1 MYLPQSNKEDILM
14 ENQVQRSMLKAA
26 VNGFYSIQKTRI
38 RVGNNIVANFKVKI
52 GQEPG
57 QSEDELDSQAKLLL
71 KNLRVSY
78 KKITDGIVSMT
89 PRKFKADGLISDF
102 SEFALVKQYDDL
114 VTAEESSF
122 KQISYAVRGF
132 EIYRNF
138 LEDVKGVGPTM
149 AAVII
154 SGFDIHKAEYP
165 SSLWKYAGLDVV
177 NGAGRS
183 RKKEHLVEQ
192 TYIDAEGEEQTK
204 KGISFNP
211 FLKTKLIGVL
221 GSSFVKTNGKYRD
234 IYDNYKN
241 RISNMPVHE
250 EKSKGH
256 RNNMAIRYAVKRFL
270 VDLYYNWRTMEGLPV
285 ADEYSV
291 AKLKMTH
298 GKAA

>member
-1 MYLPQSNKEDILM
+1 MDS
-14 ENQVQRSMLKAA
+14 QVQRSMLKAA

-38 RVGNNIVANFKVKI
+38 RVGNNICANFKVKL
-52 GQEPG
+52 GQEP
-57 QSEDELDSQAKLLL
+57 SSPESDLDADAKALL

-78 KKITDGIVSMT
+78 KKVTDGIVSMT

-114 VTAEESSF
+114 ITAEEESF

-154 SGFDIHKAEYP
+154 SSISIEKAEYP
-165 SSLWKYAGLDVV
+165 SSIWAYAGLDVV

-183 RKKEHLVEQ
+183 RKKEHLVET
-192 TYIDAEGEEQTK
+192 TYIDADGKEQTK
-204 KGISFNP
+204 MGISFNP

-221 GSSFVKTNGKYRD
+221 GSSFVKTNGVYREV
-234 IYDNYKN
+234 YDNYKH
-241 RISNMPVHE
+241 RISNMPAHA

-256 RNNMAIRYAVKRFL
+256 LNNMAIRYTVKRFL
-270 VDLYYNWRTMEGLPV
+270 VDLYYHWREIEGLPI
-285 ADEYSV
+285 AAEYSE

-298 GKAA
+298 KAA

>member
-1 MYLPQSNKEDILM
+1 MD
-14 ENQVQRSMLKAA
+14 NQVQRSMLKAA

-38 RVGNNIVANFKVKI
+38 RVGNNIVANFKVKL
-52 GQEPG
+52 GQAPG
-57 QSEDELDSQAKLLL
+57 KPEDELDSEAKLLL
-71 KNLRVSY
+71 KNLRASY
-78 KKITDGIVSMT
+78 KKITDGVASMT
-89 PRKFKADGLISDF
+89 PRRFKEHGLISDF
-102 SEFALVKQYDDL
+102 SEFALIKQYDDL
-114 VTAEESSF
+114 LTAEEESF

-165 SSLWKYAGLDVV
+165 SSLWAYAGLDVV
-177 NGAGRS
+177 KGAGRS
-183 RKKEHLVEQ
+183 RKKEHLVE
-192 TYIDAEGEEQTK
+192 TAYVDAEGKEQK
-204 KGISFNP
+204 KMGISFNP

-221 GSSFVKTNGKYRD
+221 GSSFVKTNGVYREV
-234 IYDNYKN
+234 YDNYKH
-241 RISNMPVHE
+241 RISNMPAHA

-256 RNNMAIRYAVKRFL
+256 INNMAIRYTVKRFL
-270 VDLYYNWRTMEGLPV
+270 VDLYFNWRTMEGLPV
-285 ADEYSV
+285 ADEYSK

>member
-1 MYLPQSNKEDILM
+1 MD
-14 ENQVQRSMLKAA
+14 NQVQRSMLKAA

-38 RVGNNIVANFKVKI
+38 RVGNNIVGNFKVKI
-52 GQEPG
+52 GQEP
-57 QSEDELDSQAKLLL
+57 SSPESDLDADAKLLL
-71 KNLRVSY
+71 QNLRASY
-78 KKITDGIVSMT
+78 QKITDGVASMT
-89 PRKFKADGLISDF
+89 PRRFKEDGLISDF
-102 SEFALVKQYDDL
+102 SEFALVQQYDKL
-114 VTAEESSF
+114 VEAEESSF
-122 KQISYAVRGF
+122 KQISYAVKGF
-132 EIYRNF
+132 DIYRNF

-165 SSLWKYAGLDVV
+165 SSLWAYAGLDVV
-177 NGAGRS
+177 KGAGRS
-183 RKKEHLVEQ
+183 RKKEHLVET
-192 TYIDAEGEEQTK
+192 TYVDADGNEQTK
-204 KGISFNP
+204 MGISFNP

-234 IYDNYKN
+234 IYDNYKH
-241 RISNMPVHE
+241 RISNMPSHE

-256 RNNMAIRYAVKRFL
+256 RNNMAIRYTVKRFL

>member
-1 MYLPQSNKEDILM
+1 MDNR
-14 ENQVQRSMLKAA
+14 VQKSMLKAA

-57 QSEDELDSQAKLLL
+57 RPEEELDADAKLLL
-71 KNLRVSY
+71 QNLRASY
-78 KKITDGIVSMT
+78 EKITDGIASMT
-89 PRKFKADGLISDF
+89 PRNFKEDGLISDF
-102 SEFALVKQYDDL
+102 SEFALVQQYDDL

-122 KQISYAVRGF
+122 KQIRYAVRDF
-132 EIYRNF
+132 EIYQSF
-138 LEDVKGVGPTM
+138 LEEVKGVGPTM

-154 SGFDIHKAEYP
+154 SGFDIHKAEYA
-165 SSLWKYAGLDVV
+165 SSLWAYAGLDVV
-177 NGAGRS
+177 KGAGRS

-192 TYIDAEGEEQTK
+192 TYVDAEGKEQK
-204 KGISFNP
+204 KMGISFNP

-241 RISNMPVHE
+241 RISNMPAHE

-256 RNNMAIRYAVKRFL
+256 RNNMAIRYTVKRFL
-270 VDLYYNWRTMEGLPV
+270 VDLYCNWRKLEGLPV
-285 ADEYSV
+285 ADEYSKG
-291 AKLKMTH
+291 KLKMIH
-298 GKAA
+298 KAA

>member
-1 MYLPQSNKEDILM
+1 MD
-14 ENQVQRSMLKAA
+14 NQVQKSMLKAV

-52 GQEPG
+52 GQEP
-57 QSEDELDSQAKLLL
+57 SSPESDLDADAKLLL
-71 KNLRVSY
+71 KDLRESY
-78 KKITDGIVSMT
+78 RRITDGIASMT
-89 PRKFKADGLISDF
+89 PRKFKEDGLISDF
-102 SEFALVKQYDDL
+102 SEFALVQQYDNL
-114 VTAEESSF
+114 VAAEESSF
-122 KQISYAVRGF
+122 KQIKYAVRGF
-132 EIYRNF
+132 DIYRNF
-138 LEDVKGVGPTM
+138 LEDVIGVGPTM
-149 AAVII
+149 GAVII

-165 SSLWKYAGLDVV
+165 SSLWAYAGLDVV
-177 NGAGRS
+177 KGAGRS
-183 RKKEHLVEQ
+183 RRKEHLVEQ
-192 TYIDAEGEEQTK
+192 TYIDAEGNEQTK
-204 KGISFNP
+204 MGISFNP

-221 GSSFVKTNGKYRD
+221 GPSFIKTNGKFRGV
-234 IYDNYKN
+234 YDDYKH
-241 RISNMPVHE
+241 RISNMPAHE

>member
-1 MYLPQSNKEDILM
+1 MDS
-14 ENQVQRSMLKAA
+14 QVQRSMLKAA

-38 RVGNNIVANFKVKI
+38 RVGNNICANFKVKL
-52 GQEPG
+52 GQEP
-57 QSEDELDSQAKLLL
+57 SSPESDLDADAKALL

-78 KKITDGIVSMT
+78 KKVTDGIVSMT

-114 VTAEESSF
+114 ITAEEESF

-154 SGFDIHKAEYP
+154 SSISIEKAEYA
-165 SSLWKYAGLDVV
+165 SSLWAYAGLDVV

-183 RKKEHLVEQ
+183 RKKEHLVET
-192 TYIDAEGEEQTK
+192 TYTDADGKEQTK
-204 KGISFNP
+204 MGISFNP

-221 GSSFVKTNGKYRD
+221 GSSFVKTNGVYREV
-234 IYDNYKN
+234 YDNYKH
-241 RISNMPVHE
+241 RISNMPAHA

-256 RNNMAIRYAVKRFL
+256 LNNMAIRYTVKRFL
-270 VDLYYNWRTMEGLPV
+270 VDLYYHWREIEGLPI
-285 ADEYSV
+285 AAEYSE

-298 GKAA
+298 KAA

>member
-1 MYLPQSNKEDILM
+1 MD
-14 ENQVQRSMLKAA
+14 NQVQRSMLKAA

-38 RVGNNIVANFKVKI
+38 RVGNNIVANFKVKL
-52 GQEPG
+52 GQAPG
-57 QSEDELDSQAKLLL
+57 KPEDELDADAKLLL
-71 KNLRVSY
+71 QNLRTSY
-78 KKITDGIVSMT
+78 KKITDGVASMT
-89 PRKFKADGLISDF
+89 PRRFKEDGLISDF
-102 SEFALVKQYDDL
+102 SEFALIKQYDDL
-114 VTAEESSF
+114 ITAEEESF

-154 SGFDIHKAEYP
+154 SGFDIHKSQYP
-165 SSLWKYAGLDVV
+165 SSLWAYCGLDVV

-183 RKKEHLVEQ
+183 RKKEHLVET
-192 TYIDAEGEEQTK
+192 TYVDAEGKEQTK
-204 KGISFNP
+204 MGISFNP

-221 GSSFVKTNGKYRD
+221 GSSFVKTNGKYREV
-234 IYDNYKN
+234 YDNYKH
-241 RISNMPVHE
+241 RISNMPAHE

-256 RNNMAIRYAVKRFL
+256 RNNMAIRYTVKRFL

-285 ADEYSV
+285 ADEYSE

-298 GKAA
+298 KAA